1 MMLSPQ
7 YEKVRRLLL
16 ERRAETPASNDVEV
30 LRNRLEA
37 AALPAGED
45 VRTTAIVLGGVEAE
59 RVVAEGA
66 ENERALLYAHGGGFC
81 LGSPATHR
89 KLAGDVSRV
98 TGCPCYVLDYRRGPE
113 HPLPAAID
121 DVVTAYRALLERHQP
136 QSMLM
141 AGDSAGATLVILALA
156 RLQAAGI
163 ALPAGAIAI
172 TPWVEYRCADPSYV
186 ERAEGDPITLVPE
199 LRGYQPWFLG
209 GRDPEDPMIC
219 ALSADLRGMPPLLIH
234 SGSGDVMCNDAVKLA
249 ARARS
254 ALVDV
259 THRQAPEMMH
269 VWHVFAGR
277 VPEATEAIEELG
289 AFARRSLAAAAR
301 RGSETSV

>member
-1 MMLSPQ
+1 
-7 YEKVRRLLL
+7 
-16 ERRAETPASNDVEV
+16 
-30 LRNRLEA
+30 
-37 AALPAGED
+37 
-45 VRTTAIVLGGVEAE
+45 
-59 RVVAEGA
+59 
-66 ENERALLYAHGGGFC
+66 
-81 LGSPATHR
+81 
-89 KLAGDVSRV
+89 
-98 TGCPCYVLDYRRGPE
+98 
-113 HPLPAAID
+113 
-121 DVVTAYRALLERHQP
+121 
-136 QSMLM
+136 
-141 AGDSAGATLVILALA
+141 
-156 RLQAAGI
+156 
-163 ALPAGAIAI
+163 
-172 TPWVEYRCADPSYV
+172 
-186 ERAEGDPITLVPE
+186 
-199 LRGYQPWFLG
+199 
-209 GRDPEDPMIC
+209 MIC